1 MKILVTGG
9 HGFIGSH
16 LCERLLSSGFAV
28 RALVSPWGSTDN
40 LAQASKNELLEV
52 VRSDITRPES
62 LRGACDGVD
71 AVIHAAARVRDWGG
85 DEEMISTNVDGT
97 RNLLEAAQNAGTS
110 RFVLVSSVAVH
121 SYSGFRN
128 ADPESLPRDNHSF
141 AYARSKIAAEDLVFT
156 WAGEGVVIRPGL
168 WPFGSRDPQLRRVA
182 GALRQQ
188 RLPLLDGGSQVL
200 NTAYVENL
208 VQGLELAATE
218 PSARGR
224 AFVIADDGMPSWRE
238 ALTELAQ
245 LVGAPPPRLRLP
257 STLTSPVAAAVEE
270 VWSRVAP
277 GTEPPLTR
285 YRASLMRRDVHFSIA
300 KAKRELGYEPLF
312 SWQEGL
318 ALSVANDP
326 ELRSMAPG

>member
-28 RALVSPWGSTDN
+28 RALVSPWGNTDN
-40 LAQASKNELLEV
+40 LAHASKNELLDV
-52 VRSDITRPES
+52 VRADITRADS
-62 LRGACDGVD
+62 LHSVCDGVD
-71 AVIHAAARVRDWGG
+71 AVIHAAARVRDWGS
-85 DEEMISTNVDGT
+85 EEELIRTNVDGT
-97 RNLLEAAQNAGTS
+97 RNLLEAAQYSGTP

-128 ADPESLPRDNHSF
+128 ADPESLPRDNDSF
-141 AYARSKIAAEDLVFT
+141 AYARSKVAAEDLVFA
-156 WAGEGVVIRPGL
+156 WAGEGVVVRPGL

-182 GALRQQ
+182 AALRQR
-188 RLPLLDGGSQVL
+188 RLPLLDGGSRVL

-218 PSARGR
+218 GSIAGR
-224 AFVIADDGMPSWRE
+224 AFVVADDGVPNWRE
-238 ALTELAQ
+238 VLTELAHH
-245 LVGAPPPRLRLP
+245 VGAPPPSLRLP
-257 STLTSPVAAAVEE
+257 SMLTSPVAAAVEAL
-270 VWSRVAP
+270 WSRVAP
-277 GTEPPLTR
+277 TAEPPLTR
-285 YRASLMRRDVHFSIA
+285 YRASLMRRDVHFSIE
-300 KAKRELGYEPLF
+300 KAQRELGYEPLF

-326 ELRSMAPG
+326 ELRSLAPG